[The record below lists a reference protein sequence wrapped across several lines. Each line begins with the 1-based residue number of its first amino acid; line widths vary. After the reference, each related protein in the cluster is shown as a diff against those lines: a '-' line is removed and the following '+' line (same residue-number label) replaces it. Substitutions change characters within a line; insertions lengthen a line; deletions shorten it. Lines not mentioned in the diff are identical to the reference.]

1 MKAQPRRRPVV
12 LAMLAAALFAVAAC
26 GPGERRVALTAVP
39 GGDSRRGAAAM
50 GLYGC
55 AACHTIPGVAGA
67 TASVGPP
74 LTDFAYRQY
83 IAGQLTN
90 TPENLV
96 RWIMDP
102 QGVEPGTAMP
112 NMGVTESDARDIA
125 AYLATLK

>member
-1 MKAQPRRRPVV
+1 MTGCRWRPVV
-12 LAMLAAALFAVAAC
+12 VVLLAAALLAAAAC
-26 GPGERRVALTAVP
+26 GPGERRLALTDVP
-39 GGDSRRGAAAM
+39 GGDADRGEAAM

-67 TASVGPP
+67 NTSVGPP

-83 IAGQLTN
+83 IAGELTN
-90 TPENLV
+90 TPDNLV

-112 NMGVTESDARDIA
+112 NMGVTEADARDIA
-125 AYLATLK
+125 AYLASLK